1 MGFVHL
7 VFGGVAY
14 AVFVVAAVVFGVV
27 EEKLSFYLNM
37 FVKIFSFWENEL
49 YSQSSS

>member
-1 MGFVHL
+1 M
-7 VFGGVAY
+7 VFGAVAS
-14 AVFVVAAVVFGVV
+14 AVFVVAAVVFGVL